1 MAIPRLHARVSLAVL
16 VACVPVVSQADLY
29 SLKIENDV
37 IATGSDGHYTN
48 GFELMRSFEPDADH
62 WSRQFADVLPGWSA
76 AEVDNVA
83 YRLGHQIYTP
93 NDIERAELIE
103 DDRPYAGL
111 LFAGMSI
118 FSGHQYEGWRSASG
132 LHLDVGIV
140 GPAAGGKK
148 IQRRVHEVTD
158 SDEPKGWDNQ
168 LRNEPFVN
176 LAYQH
181 RWWLQQ
187 RFAGLEFEYGPS
199 AGFSLGNLYTYGSA
213 GLGLRIGQGL
223 ARSFSIPAVAPA
235 QSGSMFFDQGGGFAW
250 NIFANLEGRYMAH
263 NMLLEGNTFKSSHSV
278 DSREWVGDAKAGI
291 ALTWNSWQLAF
302 ASVWRTR
309 EFHGQDEHDQFGS
322 LTVSAWF

>member
-1 MAIPRLHARVSLAVL
+1 MAISHLRARVSLAVF
-16 VACVPVVSQADLY
+16 VVCVPAVSQADLY

-48 GFELMRSFEPDADH
+48 GFELMRSFKPDADH
-62 WSRQFADVLPGWSA
+62 WSRRFADVLPGWSGDD
-76 AEVDNVA
+76 VDNVA

-118 FSGHQYEGWRSASG
+118 FSDDQHDGWRGASG
-132 LHLDVGIV
+132 LHLDAGIV

-148 IQRRVHEVTD
+148 IQRRVHEITD
-158 SDEPKGWDNQ
+158 SDEPRGWDNQ

-250 NIFANLEGRYMAH
+250 SLFANVEGRYMAH

-278 DSREWVGDAKAGI
+278 DSREWVGDAKAGV

-309 EFHGQDEHDQFGS
+309 EFNGQDEHDQFGS
-322 LTVSAWF
+322 LTVSTWF

>member
-62 WSRQFADVLPGWSA
+62 WSRQFADVLPGWRA
-76 AEVDNVA
+76 AEVDSVA

-93 NDIERAELIE
+93 NDIERTELIE

-235 QSGSMFFDQGGGFAW
+235 QSGSMFFTRGGGFAW
-250 NIFANLEGRYMAH
+250 NIFANVEGRYMAQ

-278 DSREWVGDAKAGI
+278 DPNEWVGDAKAGI
-291 ALTWNSWQLAF
+291 ALTWNTWQLAF

-322 LTVSAWF
+322 LTVSTWF

>member
-1 MAIPRLHARVSLAVL
+1 MAIPYLHARVLLAVL
-16 VACVPVVSQADLY
+16 IACVPVISHADLY
-29 SLKIENDV
+29 SLKVENDI

-48 GFELMRSFEPDADH
+48 GFELMRSFEPDGDH
-62 WSRQFADVLPGWSA
+62 WSRRFAETVPGWA
-76 AEVDNVA
+76 ADEVDNIA

-93 NDIERAELIE
+93 NDIERAGLIE

-111 LFAGMSI
+111 LFAGLSI
-118 FSGHQYEGWRSASG
+118 HSTTQHDGWRGTSG
-132 LHLDVGIV
+132 LHLDLGIV
-140 GPAAGGKK
+140 GPAAGAERV
-148 IQRRVHEVTD
+148 QRRVHDVTD

-199 AGFSLGNLYTYGSA
+199 AGFSFGNLYTYGSA
-213 GLGLRIGQGL
+213 GLGLRIGKGL

-250 NIFANLEGRYMAH
+250 NIFANVEGRYMAH

-278 DSREWVGDAKAGI
+278 DSREWVGDAKAGV

>member
-1 MAIPRLHARVSLAVL
+1 MAISRVHARVSLAVL
-16 VACVPVVSQADLY
+16 VACVPAVSQADLY
-29 SLKIENDV
+29 SLKIEND
-37 IATGSDGHYTN
+37 IISTGSEGHYTN
-48 GFELMRSFEPDADH
+48 GFVLMRSFKPEADL
-62 WSRQFADVLPGWSA
+62 WSRRFADVLPGWSA
-76 AEVDNVA
+76 DEVDNVA

-111 LFAGMSI
+111 LFAGLSI
-118 FSGHQYEGWRSASG
+118 FSDHQHEGWRGASG

-148 IQRRVHEVTD
+148 IQRRVHEATN
-158 SDEPKGWDNQ
+158 SDEPRGWDNQ

-250 NIFANLEGRYMAH
+250 NLFANVEGRYMAQ

-278 DSREWVGDAKAGI
+278 DPNEWVGDAKAGI
-291 ALTWNSWQLAF
+291 ALTWNSWQVAF

-309 EFHGQDEHDQFGS
+309 EFNGQDKHDQFGS
-322 LTVSAWF
+322 LTVSTWF

>member
-1 MAIPRLHARVSLAVL
+1 MAIPHLRARVSLAVF
-16 VACVPVVSQADLY
+16 VACVPAVSQADLY

-37 IATGSDGHYTN
+37 IATGNDGHYTN
-48 GFELMRSFEPDADH
+48 GFELMRSFKPDADH
-62 WSRQFADVLPGWSA
+62 WSRRFADVLPGWSA
-76 AEVDNVA
+76 DDVDNVA

-118 FSGHQYEGWRSASG
+118 FSDDQHDGWRGASG
-132 LHLDVGIV
+132 LHLDAGIV

-148 IQRRVHEVTD
+148 IQRRVHEITD
-158 SDEPKGWDNQ
+158 SDEPRGWDNQ

-250 NIFANLEGRYMAH
+250 SLFANVEGRYMAQ

-278 DSREWVGDAKAGI
+278 DPREWVGDAKAGV

-309 EFHGQDEHDQFGS
+309 EFNGQDEHDQFGS
-322 LTVSAWF
+322 LTVSTWF

>member
-1 MAIPRLHARVSLAVL
+1 MAISRVHARVSLAVL
-16 VACVPVVSQADLY
+16 VACVPAVSQADLY
-29 SLKIENDV
+29 SLKIEND
-37 IATGSDGHYTN
+37 IISTGSDGHYTN
-48 GFELMRSFEPDADH
+48 GFELMRSFKPDADH
-62 WSRQFADVLPGWSA
+62 WSRRFAGVLPGWSA
-76 AEVDNVA
+76 DEVDNVA

-93 NDIERAELIE
+93 NDIERTELIE

-111 LFAGMSI
+111 LFAGLSI
-118 FSGHQYEGWRSASG
+118 FSDHQHEGWRGASG
-132 LHLDVGIV
+132 LHLDLGIV

-148 IQRRVHEVTD
+148 IQRRVHEATN
-158 SDEPKGWDNQ
+158 SDEPRGWDNQ

-250 NIFANLEGRYMAH
+250 NLFANVEGRYMAQ

-278 DSREWVGDAKAGI
+278 DPNEWVGDAKAGI
-291 ALTWNSWQLAF
+291 ALTWSSWQVAF

-309 EFHGQDEHDQFGS
+309 EFNGQDKHDQFGS
-322 LTVSAWF
+322 LTVSTWF

>member
-1 MAIPRLHARVSLAVL
+1 MAIPRLHARVSLTVL
-16 VACVPVVSQADLY
+16 VACLPAVSQADLY
-29 SLKIENDV
+29 SLKIENDI
-37 IATGSDGHYTN
+37 IAADSDGHYTN
-48 GFELMRSFEPDADH
+48 GFELMRSFEPAEDH
-62 WSRQFADVLPGWSA
+62 WSRRFAETLPGWEA
-76 AEVDNVA
+76 DEVDNVA
-83 YRLGHQIYTP
+83 YRLGQQIYTP

-111 LFAGMSI
+111 LFAGLSI
-118 FSGHQYEGWRSASG
+118 FSNVRHEGWRETSG
-132 LHLDVGIV
+132 LHLDAGIV

-148 IQRRVHEVTD
+148 VQRRVHEVTD
-158 SDEPKGWDNQ
+158 SDEPRGWDNQ

-181 RWWLQQ
+181 RWWLKQ

-199 AGFSLGNLYTYGSA
+199 TGFSLGNLYTYGSA

-223 ARSFSIPAVAPA
+223 GRSFSIPAVAPG
-235 QSGSMFFDQGGGFAW
+235 QSGSMFFQRGGGFAW
-250 NIFANLEGRYMAH
+250 NIFANVEGRYMAQ

-278 DSREWVGDAKAGI
+278 DPNEWVGDAKAGV

-309 EFHGQDEHDQFGS
+309 EFQGQDEHDHFGS

>member
-1 MAIPRLHARVSLAVL
+1 MPLSRAHRRVSLAVFI
-16 VACVPVVSQADLY
+16 ACIPAVSQADLY
-29 SLKIENDV
+29 SLKIENDI

-48 GFELMRSFEPDADH
+48 GFELMRSFVPDDDH
-62 WSRQFADVLPGWSA
+62 WARRFAETLPGWA
-76 AEVDNVA
+76 AGDVDNVA

-93 NDIERAELIE
+93 NDIERTGLIE

-111 LFAGMSI
+111 LFAGLSI
-118 FSGHQYEGWRSASG
+118 YSDAQHEGWRSTSG

-140 GPAAGGKK
+140 GPAAGAEKV
-148 IQRRVHEVTD
+148 QRRVHDVTD
-158 SDEPKGWDNQ
+158 SDEPKGWDHQ

-187 RFAGLEFEYGPS
+187 RFAGLEAEYGPS

-213 GLGLRIGQGL
+213 GFGVRIGQGL

-235 QSGSMFFDQGGGFAW
+235 QSGSVFFDQGGGFAW
-250 NIFANLEGRYMAH
+250 NLFANVEGRYMAQ

-278 DSREWVGDAKAGI
+278 DPNEWVGDAKAGI
-291 ALTWNSWQLAF
+291 ALTWDSWQLAF
-302 ASVWRTR
+302 AGVWRTR
-309 EFHGQDEHDQFGS
+309 EFRGQDEHDQFGS
-322 LTVSAWF
+322 LTLSSWF

>member
-1 MAIPRLHARVSLAVL
+1 MAIPYLHARVLLAVFI
-16 VACVPVVSQADLY
+16 ACVPVISQADLY
-29 SLKIENDV
+29 SLKVENDI

-48 GFELMRSFEPDADH
+48 GFELMRSFEPDGDH
-62 WSRQFADVLPGWSA
+62 WSRRFAETVPGWA
-76 AEVDNVA
+76 ADEVDNIA

-93 NDIERAELIE
+93 NDIERAGLIE

-111 LFAGMSI
+111 LFAGLSI
-118 FSGHQYEGWRSASG
+118 HSATQHDGWRGTSG
-132 LHLDVGIV
+132 LHLDLGIV
-140 GPAAGGKK
+140 GPAAGAERV
-148 IQRRVHEVTD
+148 QRRVHDVTD
-158 SDEPKGWDNQ
+158 SAEPKGWDKQ

-213 GLGLRIGQGL
+213 GLGLRFGKGL

-250 NIFANLEGRYMAH
+250 NIFANVEGRYMAH

-278 DSREWVGDAKAGI
+278 DSREWVGDAKAGV

>member
-1 MAIPRLHARVSLAVL
+1 MAISRAHARVSLAVL
-16 VACVPVVSQADLY
+16 VACVPAVSQADLY
-29 SLKIENDV
+29 SLKIEND
-37 IATGSDGHYTN
+37 IISTGSDGHYTN
-48 GFELMRSFEPDADH
+48 GFELMRSFKPDADH
-62 WSRQFADVLPGWSA
+62 WSRRFADVLPGWSA
-76 AEVDNVA
+76 GEVDNVA

-111 LFAGMSI
+111 LFAGLSI
-118 FSGHQYEGWRSASG
+118 FSDHQHEGWRGASG

-148 IQRRVHEVTD
+148 IQRRVHEATN
-158 SDEPKGWDNQ
+158 SDEPRGWDNQ

-250 NIFANLEGRYMAH
+250 NLFANVEGRYMAQ

-278 DSREWVGDAKAGI
+278 DPNEWVGDAKAGI
-291 ALTWNSWQLAF
+291 ALTWNSWQVAF

-309 EFHGQDEHDQFGS
+309 EFNGQDKHDQFGS
-322 LTVSAWF
+322 LTVSTWF

>member
-1 MAIPRLHARVSLAVL
+1 MAISRVHACVSLAVL
-16 VACVPVVSQADLY
+16 VACVPAVSQADLY
-29 SLKIENDV
+29 SLKIEND
-37 IATGSDGHYTN
+37 IISTGSDGHYTN
-48 GFELMRSFEPDADH
+48 GFELMRSFKPDADH
-62 WSRQFADVLPGWSA
+62 WSRRFAGVLPGWSA
-76 AEVDNVA
+76 DEVDNVA

-93 NDIERAELIE
+93 NDIERTELIE

-111 LFAGMSI
+111 LFAGLSI
-118 FSGHQYEGWRSASG
+118 FSDHQHEGWRGASG
-132 LHLDVGIV
+132 LHLDLGIV

-148 IQRRVHEVTD
+148 IQRRVHEATN
-158 SDEPKGWDNQ
+158 SDEPRGWDNQ

-250 NIFANLEGRYMAH
+250 NLFANVEGRYMAQ

-278 DSREWVGDAKAGI
+278 DPNEWVGDAKAGI
-291 ALTWNSWQLAF
+291 ALTWSSWQVAF

-309 EFHGQDEHDQFGS
+309 EFNGQDKHDQFGS
-322 LTVSAWF
+322 LTVSTWF

>member
-1 MAIPRLHARVSLAVL
+1 MAIPYLHARVLLAVL
-16 VACVPVVSQADLY
+16 IACVPVVSHADLY
-29 SLKIENDV
+29 SLKVENDI

-48 GFELMRSFEPDADH
+48 GFELMRSFEPDDDH
-62 WSRQFADVLPGWSA
+62 WSRRFAETVPGWA
-76 AEVDNVA
+76 ADEVDNIA

-93 NDIERAELIE
+93 KDIGRAGLIE
-103 DDRPYAGL
+103 ADRPYAGL
-111 LFAGMSI
+111 LFAGLSI
-118 FSGHQYEGWRSASG
+118 HSATQHDGWRGTSG
-132 LHLDVGIV
+132 LHLDLGIV
-140 GPAAGGKK
+140 GPAAGAEKL
-148 IQRRVHEVTD
+148 QRRVHDVTD

-181 RWWLQQ
+181 RWWLQH
-187 RFAGLEFEYGPS
+187 RFGGLEFEYGPS
-199 AGFSLGNLYTYGSA
+199 AGFSLGNLYSYGSA
-213 GLGLRIGQGL
+213 GLGFRIGQGL

-250 NIFANLEGRYMAH
+250 NIFANVEGRYMAH

-278 DSREWVGDAKAGI
+278 DSREWVGDAKAGV